1 MLYIVSMAT
10 QPETAI
16 DRKYGG
22 VRISGEADK
31 LLDAIV
37 DDIKPAPT
45 KGGVVEL
52 LIEQEAERRGIKP
65 EQAANS

>member
-1 MLYIVSMAT
+1 MAT
-10 QPETAI
+10 KPETAI

-22 VRISGEADK
+22 VRISNEADK

-37 DDIKPAPT
+37 EDIKPAPT

-52 LIEQEAERRGIKP
+52 LIEQEAERRGITPKNNDADSD
-65 EQAANS
+65 AA